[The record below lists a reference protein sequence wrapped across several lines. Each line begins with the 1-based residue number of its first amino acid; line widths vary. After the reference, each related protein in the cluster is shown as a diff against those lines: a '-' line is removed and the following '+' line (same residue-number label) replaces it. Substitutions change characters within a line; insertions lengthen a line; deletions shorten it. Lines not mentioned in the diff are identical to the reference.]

1 MIPASLQ
8 ANPSLDR
15 WVGFEAGG
23 MVRIAFGKTEYGQGV
38 MTALAQIAAE
48 ELDVA
53 MTRLRVLNVATGAPP
68 NEGMT
73 VGSMSIETSGASVR
87 AACAEVRALLLAE
100 AARRLN
106 CPIVELDV
114 ADGAVMRGGAAT
126 GEDYWTLAKDVDLA
140 RPATGEARWKS
151 PGQHRL
157 VGQSEPRLDL
167 PAKVFGA
174 AFLQDISLPG
184 MVHARVLRQPG
195 ETARLVSLDEA
206 AIRRAAGENVEFIRD
221 HDCVA
226 FVAPSERE
234 ADAAL
239 AAAERHVVWDGG
251 QKLSPTLSEPISL
264 RDLPQTD
271 HEAGAPVAERSNRRR
286 HTAAYSRPYISHG
299 SLAPSCGLA
308 RFEDGRLRVWTHGQ
322 GVYPLRATLA
332 RITGLEPG
340 VIDVEHAQGAGCY
353 GHNGSDDAAIDAAL
367 IALRRPGAPVRVQW
381 RREDEFGYAPVGT
394 AMHIELTAE
403 LDAAGRVA
411 DWTTEVWDGL
421 HVNRG
426 RALVETALPGIPPAP
441 PMFPP
446 PPPGAPAFRFSGG
459 LLNAVPS
466 YDIPASRTV
475 EHLVTGMPVRT
486 SSLRGLGGPVNTYA
500 GECFI
505 DELAAIAGQ
514 DPLAYRLAM
523 VSDPRGR
530 RVLERVA
537 AMAGWAR
544 RDAGGAGV
552 GLGLAYDR
560 HRDRGAFVAVVAAVS
575 VETEVRLTHLWCVTD
590 AGLIINPDGAKNQ
603 LEGGMIMAA
612 SWALKEQVRLDGR
625 GIASLTWEDY
635 PILRFDEVPP
645 VDIELIDAPQEPP
658 LGIGEVSLG
667 PTLGAIGNAVAHAL
681 GDRIRD
687 LPLTR
692 DRIARSILSR

>member
-1 MIPASLQ
+1 MIPATLQ
-8 ANPSLDR
+8 SNPSLDR
-15 WVGFEAGG
+15 WVGFEPGG
-23 MVRIAFGKTEYGQGV
+23 VVRIAFGKTEYGQGIT
-38 MTALAQIAAE
+38 TALAQIAAD
-48 ELDVA
+48 ELDVSMA
-53 MTRLRVLNVATGAPP
+53 RLRIVPLATGAAPD
-68 NEGMT
+68 EGMT
-73 VGSMSIETSGASVR
+73 VGSMTIETSGASVR
-87 AACAEVRALLLAE
+87 AACAEVRALMLDE
-100 AARRLN
+100 ASRRLD
-106 CPIVELDV
+106 CAIGVLDIV
-114 ADGAVMRGGAAT
+114 DGAVMLAGEET
-126 GEDYWTLAKDVDLA
+126 GEDYWSLARTVDLA
-140 RPATGEARWKS
+140 RPATGEAEPKS
-151 PGQHRL
+151 PGAHTV
-157 VGQSEPRLDL
+157 VGESQPRLDL

-174 AFLQDISLPG
+174 AFLQDMSLPG
-184 MVHARVLRQPG
+184 MVHARVLRQPSG
-195 ETARLVSLDEA
+195 AAHLVSLDEA
-206 AIRRAAGENVEFIRD
+206 PIRRAAGADIEIIRD
-221 HDCVA
+221 HDFIA
-226 FVAPSERE
+226 LVAPNER
-234 ADAAL
+234 AAAAAL
-239 AAAERHVVWDGG
+239 EAAERHVAWAGVAD
-251 QKLSPTLSEPISL
+251 LSPALSEPISL
-264 RDLPQTD
+264 RDLPQAE
-271 HEAGAPVAERSNRRR
+271 HLAGAPVAEQSNRRR
-286 HTAAYSRPYISHG
+286 YTAAYSRPYISHG
-299 SLAPSCGLA
+299 SMAPSCGVA
-308 RFEDGRLRVWTHGQ
+308 RFAADRLTVWTHGQ
-322 GVYPLRATLA
+322 SVYPLRQTIA
-332 RITGLEPG
+332 RITGRAAET
-340 VIDVEHAQGAGCY
+340 IDVHHAQGAGCY
-353 GHNGSDDAAIDAAL
+353 GHNGADDAAIDAAL

-446 PPPGAPAFRFSGG
+446 PPPGVPAFRFSGG

-475 EHLVTGMPVRT
+475 EHLVTDMPVRT

-514 DPLAYRLAM
+514 DPLAYRLGM
-523 VSDPRGR
+523 VSEPRGR
-530 RVLERVA
+530 QVLERVA

-544 RDAGGAGV
+544 RGAGGGGQ

-625 GIASLTWEDY
+625 GIASVTWEDY

-645 VDIELIDAPQEPP
+645 VDIELIDAPDQPP
-658 LGIGEVSLG
+658 LGMGEVSLG
-667 PTLGAIGNAVAHAL
+667 PTLAAVGNAVAHAL